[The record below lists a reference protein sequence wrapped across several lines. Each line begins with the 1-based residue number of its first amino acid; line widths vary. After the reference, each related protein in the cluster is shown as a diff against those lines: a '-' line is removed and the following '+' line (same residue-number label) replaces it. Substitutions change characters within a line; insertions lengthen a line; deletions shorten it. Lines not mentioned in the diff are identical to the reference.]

1 MVQSNNIF
9 NENPI
14 GFPSN
19 LGQQGHEHI
28 QQSNI
33 NQISHVNNDND
44 NNGFFF
50 ITPTGGSTIIAPTGI
65 NSPTISTGGIIAP
78 TGINFPTISTGG
90 IIAPT
95 GINFP
100 TQHGN
105 SSGNS
110 QGNH

>member
-19 LGQQGHEHI
+19 LGQQGQEHI

-44 NNGFFF
+44 N
-50 ITPTGGSTIIAPTGI
+50 GGCPSRYHIIKLK
-65 NSPTISTGGIIAP
+65 
-78 TGINFPTISTGG
+78 
-90 IIAPT
+90 
-95 GINFP
+95 
-100 TQHGN
+100 
-105 SSGNS
+105 
-110 QGNH
+110 NHIHK